1 MLNLKDGKKNVHF
14 CKDIIKQGDI
24 FSDILDDLS
33 IHGEKKHEIF
43 IECLKDNINDY
54 YMSAD
59 IEDMKNDDKIIITT
73 PYIYINSN
81 INRKIQLWL
90 SIGNNV
96 LNMKIEKY
104 IANPMVL
111 RKSFEEKKIYSD
123 YMEESYK
130 KYYLYNLVY
139 NLLIN
144 SEEVYGFKSEYSVN
158 VVMQESIM
166 YGLY

>member
-1 MLNLKDGKKNVHF
+1 
-14 CKDIIKQGDI
+14 
-24 FSDILDDLS
+24 
-33 IHGEKKHEIF
+33 
-43 IECLKDNINDY
+43 
-54 YMSAD
+54 
-59 IEDMKNDDKIIITT
+59 
-73 PYIYINSN
+73 
-81 INRKIQLWL
+81 
-90 SIGNNV
+90 
-96 LNMKIEKY
+96 MKIEKD

-158 VVMQESIM
+158 GFMQESIM
-166 YGLY
+166 YGLLLKLLDKGGKGDE